1 MTQEKLPKA
10 AGLGHE
16 ISAREAWKL
25 FGIMA
30 EFFEATERLADVK
43 PAVSVFGSARV
54 KPGTRYYQLAEDTAR
69 LLSDAGFAVFSGGG
83 PGLMEAT
90 NKGAF
95 QGRGMAV
102 GLNIDLPREQ
112 PSSRYQHISLRF
124 KHFFARKVMF
134 AKFATAFV
142 VLPGGFGTLDE
153 IFECATLVQT
163 GKIQRFP
170 LVVMGKDYWRPLS
183 DFICHGMVQEKT
195 ILPADCERILFTD
208 SVDEAMDRIMSAA
221 TQELGLIWEPAP
233 HWYFGEGRLQKPRL
247 DRTTV
252 PPEKPGLPSGRSW

>member
-1 MTQEKLPKA
+1 MTNLKIVKP

-30 EFFEATERLADVK
+30 EFFEATEKLVDIH

-54 KPGTRYYQLAEDTAR
+54 PPGAPYYQLAEETAR

-83 PGLMEAT
+83 PGVMEAT

-95 QGRGMAV
+95 HGNGLAV

-112 PSSRYQHISLRF
+112 LANRFQHISLRF

-142 VLPGGFGTLDE
+142 VMPGGYGTLDE
-153 IFECATLVQT
+153 LFEALTLVQT
-163 GKIQRFP
+163 GKTRQMPII
-170 LVVMGKDYWRPLS
+170 LVHEPFWRGLLDWCKS
-183 DFICHGMVQEKT
+183 RLVEEGMIDATDVALVQVCNEPKGV
-195 ILPADCERILFTD
+195 
-208 SVDEAMDRIMSAA
+208 VDANFAF
-221 TQELGLIWEPAP
+221 
-233 HWYFGEGRLQKPRL
+233 Y
-247 DRTTV
+247 
-252 PPEKPGLPSGRSW
+252 